1 MKCQGCNKNLASSLS
16 ICPGC
21 GTMVNDSAREELL
34 QLNISGPLGTARRV
48 PPSSGTLEVPG
59 VPVKPPVRPPI
70 APPVITGSA
79 PAMPAPAIKVETA
92 KLPVKDTNPTLV
104 GFQNNN
110 ASLPDWRLKLQNAV
124 RQRSSGGISVE
135 AVGTP
140 EQQQPAAYQ
149 KHLVTSGANALK
161 AEYMPEAAPAANES
175 ANPRL
180 AAALKRIEQSRQL
193 YAEPAAPPQK
203 AAPPA
208 QATKNYPFNVV
219 TPSVNP
225 PARPVA
231 ERKATVNVLP
241 KPKLVSS
248 LRLGKEVLDTNK
260 LPPIPESIK
269 ISSSFDKPFSPQM
282 RDSGPLSDEVI
293 HIPKAEDEFID
304 ETPVEMIEAEVETA
318 IDVESEI
325 DNEVEIEIEKEKNE
339 IEDLAPFAVRFNAGL
354 FDLII
359 GGFASL
365 MLLSPFVLM
374 GGNWFTWAGFF
385 GFLTTSA
392 VVMFIYLTTSIG
404 LFGKTLGM
412 RIFSLEVVDI
422 EESDYPTF
430 HQAALSSTLYLLSL
444 AFGGIGFLTIPF
456 NEEKR
461 AVHDLLSGTI
471 VVKEF

>member
-1 MKCQGCNKNLASSLS
+1 
-16 ICPGC
+16 
-21 GTMVNDSAREELL
+21 MVNDSAREELL
-34 QLNISGPLGTARRV
+34 QLNISGPLGAARQV

-59 VPVKPPVRPPI
+59 
-70 APPVITGSA
+70 
-79 PAMPAPAIKVETA
+79 
-92 KLPVKDTNPTLV
+92 LPVKTPVMPATTAPAAPAAPEMRVKTSELPVKNTNPTLV
-104 GFQNNN
+104 GFQNDN

-124 RQRSSGGISVE
+124 RQRSSGGIA
-135 AVGTP
+135 AVDAVSSTDRS
-140 EQQQPAAYQ
+140 QPATYQ

-161 AEYMPEAAPAANES
+161 VEYVAEAAPAAKVGSNDK
-175 ANPRL
+175 L

-193 YAEPAAPPQK
+193 YTEPAAPQK
-203 AAPPA
+203 SAQAAP
-208 QATKNYPFNVV
+208 ATKNYPFNVV
-219 TPSVNP
+219 APSVNP
-225 PARPVA
+225 PRPAA
-231 ERKATVNVLP
+231 EKKATVNVLP

-260 LPPIPESIK
+260 LPPIPDSIK
-269 ISSSFDKPFSPQM
+269 ISSSFDKPFSAHM
-282 RDSGPLSDEVI
+282 RDSGPLSEEVI
-293 HIPKAEDEFID
+293 HVPKIEEELIEEA
-304 ETPVEMIEAEVETA
+304 PVEILETAVDTPADIVVET
-318 IDVESEI
+318 DV
-325 DNEVEIEIEKEKNE
+325 NE

-365 MLLSPFVLM
+365 TLLSPFVLM

-385 GFLTTSA
+385 GFLATSA
-392 VVMFIYLTTSIG
+392 VVMFIYLTASLG

-422 EESDYPTF
+422 EESQYPTF
-430 HQAALSSTLYLLSL
+430 HQAALSSTIYLLSL

-461 AVHDLLSGTI
+461 AIHDLLSGTI

>member
-59 VPVKPPVRPPI
+59 VQAKAPVKAPVMPPVT
-70 APPVITGSA
+70 PVSTPAAAA
-79 PAMPAPAIKVETA
+79 PAMKVETA
-92 KLPVKDTNPTLV
+92 KLPVKNTNPTLV
-104 GFQNNN
+104 GFPNDN
-110 ASLPDWRLKLQNAV
+110 AALPDWRLKLQNAV
-124 RQRSSGGISVE
+124 RQRSSGGIAVE
-135 AVGTP
+135 AVSDP
-140 EQQQPAAYQ
+140 ERSQPAAYQ

-161 AEYMPEAAPAANES
+161 AEFVPEAAPAAKQDS
-175 ANPRL
+175 NPRL

-193 YAEPAAPPQK
+193 YAEPVAVPQK
-203 AAPPA
+203 PA
-208 QATKNYPFNVV
+208 QPAPATKNYPFNVV
-219 TPSVNP
+219 SPSANP

-231 ERKATVNVLP
+231 EKKATVNVLP

-269 ISSSFDKPFSPQM
+269 ISSSFDKPFSAHM
-282 RDSGPLSDEVI
+282 RESGPLSEEVI
-293 HIPKAEDEFID
+293 HVPKIEEELIE
-304 ETPVEMIEAEVETA
+304 ETPVEILETGIEVQEEAEFEVEANEIEAEA
-318 IDVESEI
+318 
-325 DNEVEIEIEKEKNE
+325 NE

-365 MLLSPFVLM
+365 VLLSPFVLV
-374 GGNWFTWAGFF
+374 GGNWFTWAGLF

-392 VVMFIYLTTSIG
+392 VVMFIYLTTSLG

-422 EESDYPTF
+422 EESQYPTF
-430 HQAALSSTLYLLSL
+430 HQAALSSTIYLLSL
-444 AFGGIGFLTIPF
+444 AFGGIGFLTVPF

-461 AVHDLLSGTI
+461 AIHDLISGTI